1 MNLRFTPPVSRFRWV
16 QCQLDALD
24 RCATRQE
31 LRKALDNLP
40 TELEATY
47 EKILAAIDERTSE
60 WELARRALAWLIVAL
75 EPLRLSQ
82 IVEGLSAKPLQ
93 RDLKKDDDEIRSLLL
108 DGLSSLVSYCE
119 ETDGI
124 ALSHFS
130 VKVHFCILLYLCY
143 LLDMLHRNTSLAG
156 QPCPRITSSPMRLML
171 KLSGCV
177 CAACRCS

>member
-16 QCQLDALD
+16 QYQLDALD

-47 EKILAAIDERTSE
+47 EKILAAIDERKSE
-60 WELARRALAWLIVAL
+60 WELARRALAWVIVAL

-108 DGLSSLVSYCE
+108 DGL
-119 ETDGI
+119 
-124 ALSHFS
+124 
-130 VKVHFCILLYLCY
+130 
-143 LLDMLHRNTSLAG
+143 
-156 QPCPRITSSPMRLML
+156 
-171 KLSGCV
+171 
-177 CAACRCS
+177 